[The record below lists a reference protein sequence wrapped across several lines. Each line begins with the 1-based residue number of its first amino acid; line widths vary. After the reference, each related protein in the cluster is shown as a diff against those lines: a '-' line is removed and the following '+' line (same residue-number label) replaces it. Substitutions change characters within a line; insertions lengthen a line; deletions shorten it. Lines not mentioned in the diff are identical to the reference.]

1 MTDEQFDERISEAF
15 AEVKLSKEA
24 EDRILANL
32 LAAESQKPDKWT
44 GHLSEKPRKRGRV
57 IRWAGPVAAAA
68 ALLVV
73 ALIGGILPSQSGGAD
88 KAAAPMEAMD
98 TGAVN
103 LSVEAAG
110 EEEAVYS
117 ARAIDAETI
126 VLADGSR
133 YAISDAAADMGDPAG
148 YAWQDATVEA
158 TGDPCSIAV
167 LEDGT
172 ALVRFEGEDTCY
184 LATQV

>member
-68 ALLVV
+68 ALLVFCLLYTPCVAAIAAIKRELGWKWALGIVAFQCAVAWAV
-73 ALIGGILPSQSGGAD
+73 ALLVRLVL
-88 KAAAPMEAMD
+88 M
-98 TGAVN
+98 
-103 LSVEAAG
+103 AAG
-110 EEEAVYS
+110 V
-117 ARAIDAETI
+117 
-126 VLADGSR
+126 V
-133 YAISDAAADMGDPAG
+133 
-148 YAWQDATVEA
+148 
-158 TGDPCSIAV
+158 
-167 LEDGT
+167 
-172 ALVRFEGEDTCY
+172 
-184 LATQV
+184 